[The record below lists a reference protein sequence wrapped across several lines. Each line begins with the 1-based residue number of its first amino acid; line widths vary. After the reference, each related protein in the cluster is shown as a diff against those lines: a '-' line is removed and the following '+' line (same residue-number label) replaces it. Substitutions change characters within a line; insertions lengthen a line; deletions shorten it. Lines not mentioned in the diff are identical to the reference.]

1 MRALY
6 LDTAAVA
13 VHLLGDAAV
22 ERAWGGVSVL
32 PDFEVGG
39 LAAHLARSVL
49 QVEWYLDAEIGEAE
63 PITAPEYYA
72 GLLGVTEP
80 DSALNR
86 GVRQRAEEVAAE
98 GHAAVLGRTLA
109 ALGRLQARLP
119 AEAGDRRVEALG
131 RVLSLDEYLK
141 TRLVE
146 LTVHMDDLALSLG
159 LPRLCTR
166 RRPLRLPSRPSSR
179 WQPCA
184 AGHSSSSAP
193 CLAPSGKHPTSSE
206 SSERPGALLSRHPI
220 GLPRH
225 RWATGLRLLRPR

>member
-1 MRALY
+1 VRALY

-13 VHLLGDAAV
+13 VQLLGDAAV
-22 ERAWGGVSVL
+22 ERAWAGASVL
-32 PDFEVGG
+32 PDFEAGG

-49 QVEWYLDAEIGEAE
+49 QVEWYLDAEIGDAE

-119 AEAGDRRVEALG
+119 AEPGDRRVEALG
-131 RVLSLDEYLK
+131 RVLLLDEYLK

-159 LPRLCTR
+159 LPTPVHPEAAYTVAIETLVSAATLRSG
-166 RRPLRLPSRPSSR
+166 PLVVLR
-179 WQPCA
+179 A
-184 AGHSSSSAP
+184 
-193 CLAPSGKHPTSSE
+193 
-206 SSERPGALLSRHPI
+206 LSRAERQAPDI
-220 GLPRH
+220 
-225 RWATGLRLLRPR
+225 LRVL

>member
-39 LAAHLARSVL
+39 LVAHLARSVL
-49 QVEWYLDAEIGEAE
+49 QVEWYLDAEIGDAE

-159 LPRLCTR
+159 LPTPVHPEAAFTVAIETLVSVATLRSG
-166 RRPLRLPSRPSSR
+166 PLVVLR
-179 WQPCA
+179 A
-184 AGHSSSSAP
+184 
-193 CLAPSGKHPTSSE
+193 
-206 SSERPGALLSRHPI
+206 LSRAERQAPDV
-220 GLPRH
+220 
-225 RWATGLRLLRPR
+225 LRVL

>member
-1 MRALY
+1 MPSGGAAHLPGSGKLRGMRALY

-13 VHLLGDAAV
+13 VQLLGDAAV

-131 RVLSLDEYLK
+131 RVLLLDEYLK

-159 LPRLCTR
+159 LPTPVHPEAAFAVSIETLVSVATLRSG
-166 RRPLRLPSRPSSR
+166 PLVVLR
-179 WQPCA
+179 A
-184 AGHSSSSAP
+184 
-193 CLAPSGKHPTSSE
+193 
-206 SSERPGALLSRHPI
+206 LSRAERQAPDV
-220 GLPRH
+220 
-225 RWATGLRLLRPR
+225 LRVL